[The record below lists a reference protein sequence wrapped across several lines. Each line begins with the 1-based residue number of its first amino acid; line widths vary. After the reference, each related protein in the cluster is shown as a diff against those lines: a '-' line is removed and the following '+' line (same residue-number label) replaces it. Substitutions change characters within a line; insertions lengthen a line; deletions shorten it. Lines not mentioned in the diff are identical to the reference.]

1 MTLGSL
7 INGYRQFDWINGKVI
22 LVQCCYEPV
31 IASGISNVDVLSRIH
46 EHVLKWTHFEDVM
59 LIFLES

>member
-1 MTLGSL
+1 MTLASFM
-7 INGYRQFDWINGKVI
+7 NEYRQFDWINGKVI

-46 EHVLKWTHFEDVM
+46 ERVLKWTHFEDVM